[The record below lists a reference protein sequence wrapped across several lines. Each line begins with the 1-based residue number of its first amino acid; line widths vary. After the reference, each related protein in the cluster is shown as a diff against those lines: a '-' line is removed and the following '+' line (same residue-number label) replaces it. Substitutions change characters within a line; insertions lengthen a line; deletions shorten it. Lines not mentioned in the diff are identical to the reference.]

1 MVKLIVTDIHLT
13 YTIHTGR
20 HNVYSNFPGLQ
31 FLISA
36 LNISTSFR
44 FLSSSGT
51 VFYTLDA
58 KCRKEFNRNE
68 WYEQNFQKNQ
78 FETLIDLRR
87 KMPYKT

>member
-13 YTIHTGR
+13 YTVHTGR

-44 FLSSSGT
+44 FLSLSGT
-51 VFYTLDA
+51 VFYTLDT
-58 KCRKEFNRNE
+58 KCRKEF
-68 WYEQNFQKNQ
+68 KP
-78 FETLIDLRR
+78 
-87 KMPYKT
+87 K